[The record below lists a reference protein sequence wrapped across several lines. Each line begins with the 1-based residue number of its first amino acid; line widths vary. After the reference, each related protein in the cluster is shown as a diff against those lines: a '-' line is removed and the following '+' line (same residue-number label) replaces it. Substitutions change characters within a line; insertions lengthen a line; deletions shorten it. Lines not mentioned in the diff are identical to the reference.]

1 MSDEWLFLAAAIPAV
16 ILFGLAKGG
25 FTTLGMLPMPLLSLA
40 VSPVR
45 GAAIMLPILVVQD
58 WVGVWAFRRE
68 FSARNLLILIPGS
81 LIGIFAGWLLAAEVS
96 EAIVRLAVGLISI
109 GFVVFMALRARLGK
123 GDATRASV
131 APGVFWGSLAGFTSF
146 ISHAGAP
153 PFQVYVMPQNLPPL
167 VFAGTGTMFFAAT
180 NLLKVPPY
188 FALGQFS
195 RENLLASASL
205 LPVAIAATFAGVWL
219 VRRVPAERFYNIVLV
234 LTLIVGLKLVWDS
247 ARELIA

>member
-1 MSDEWLFLAAAIPAV
+1 MPNEWFFMAAAVPAV

-25 FTTLGMLPMPLLSLA
+25 FTTLGMLPMPLLSLV

-58 WVGVWAFRRE
+58 WVGVWAFRRD
-68 FSARNLLILIPGS
+68 FSPRNLLILVPAS
-81 LIGIFAGWLLAAEVS
+81 LIGIFAGWLLAAHVS

-109 GFVVFMALRARLGK
+109 GFVAFMVLRARLGRP
-123 GDATRASV
+123 DATRADV
-131 APGVFWGSLAGFTSF
+131 APGLFWGSLAGFTSF
-146 ISHAGAP
+146 VSHAGGP
-153 PFQVYVMPQNLPPL
+153 PFQVYVMPQNLSPL

-188 FALGQFS
+188 LALGQFS
-195 RENLLASASL
+195 RENLVASASL
-205 LPVAIAATFAGVWL
+205 FPIAILATLAGVWL

-234 LTLIVGLKLVWDS
+234 LTFIVGLKLVWDS
-247 ARELIA
+247 VVELMV